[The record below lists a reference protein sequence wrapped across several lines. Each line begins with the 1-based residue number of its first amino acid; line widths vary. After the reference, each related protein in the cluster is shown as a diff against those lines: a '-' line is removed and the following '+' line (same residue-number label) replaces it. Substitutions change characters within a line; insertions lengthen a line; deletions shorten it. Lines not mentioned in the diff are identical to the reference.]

1 VVVLLILSGIAEAI
15 GIAAFLPFLQI
26 FIEGKKVIDSTG
38 YAPFDDFI
46 KQYNITLDFFKIGL
60 FIVLAIG
67 FKAVFLSTVMFKVA
81 GVVSDIATDFR
92 NRYIRSILKAKWSF
106 LAAHSLG
113 RSLNSISTETF
124 RASQT
129 FVSCTRF
136 ISCIIQVL
144 IYLVSAFI
152 LSWKVSIGIIFVGI
166 LTVSGLWVFVRI
178 SRNSGL
184 KQTESTKEMLSKM
197 GDIMQGI
204 KSLRAMSLE
213 KKFINVLL
221 DHSRVLKKA
230 QFDQIFSSQSL
241 RIFHEP
247 LMVVSAIVGI
257 YVAMTFDVLEGA
269 KLILIMVFFVR
280 IMSGLNSA
288 QSEYQNLAREESAL
302 WSLLNTISDT
312 ESNTEI
318 TGQSGIPLPSGIQ
331 ELSLEHLVFAHGT
344 KNILRDI
351 SLSFHRGSI
360 SVLMGESGS
369 GKTTILDMICRFHSP
384 SSGEILANGVNIDN
398 ISLEEWRKNIGFVT
412 QEVFLFN
419 GTIAENISMGREN
432 IPEEAINKAIKMAG
446 LESYVSSLPDGM
458 YSYVGESGR
467 MLSGGQRQRISIARA
482 IVTHPQ
488 VLLLDE
494 PTSALDEDTEK
505 SLLETFKNLSRD
517 MIVIMATHN
526 PVVQNYTDCIYRV
539 SAGVVTNYKEMK

>member
-1 VVVLLILSGIAEAI
+1 MNKIFRTFSFFFTRYTKSTSLVIVLLIMSGIAEAI

-26 FIEGKKVIDSTG
+26 FIEGKKVIDNTG
-38 YAPFDDFI
+38 YAPLDKLI
-46 KQYNITLDFFKIGL
+46 TQYNITLDFTRIGL
-60 FIVLAIG
+60 FIILAIS
-67 FKAVFLSTVMFKVA
+67 FKAFFLSSVMFKVA
-81 GVVSDIATDFR
+81 GIVSGIATDFR
-92 NRYIRSILKAKWSF
+92 NRYIQSILKAKWSF
-106 LAAHSLG
+106 LATHSLG
-113 RSLNSISTETF
+113 KSLNSISTETF

-166 LTVSGLWVFVRI
+166 LTVSGLWIFVKI

-221 DHSRVLKKA
+221 DHSKTLKKA

-247 LMVVSAIVGI
+247 LMVTSAIIGI
-257 YVAMTFDVLEGA
+257 YVAMTFDVLDGT

-312 ESNTEI
+312 ERNTEI
-318 TGQSGIPLPSGIQ
+318 ANQSG
-331 ELSLEHLVFAHGT
+331 LSLPADIQTLQLDHLVFAHGT
-344 KNILRDI
+344 KNILQNI
-351 SLSFHRGSI
+351 SLSFKK
-360 SVLMGESGS
+360 EAF
-369 GKTTILDMICRFHSP
+369 RFLW
-384 SSGEILANGVNIDN
+384 ENQD
-398 ISLEEWRKNIGFVT
+398 
-412 QEVFLFN
+412 QEKQQFL
-419 GTIAENISMGREN
+419 I
-432 IPEEAINKAIKMAG
+432 
-446 LESYVSSLPDGM
+446 
-458 YSYVGESGR
+458 
-467 MLSGGQRQRISIARA
+467 
-482 IVTHPQ
+482 
-488 VLLLDE
+488 
-494 PTSALDEDTEK
+494 
-505 SLLETFKNLSRD
+505 
-517 MIVIMATHN
+517 
-526 PVVQNYTDCIYRV
+526 
-539 SAGVVTNYKEMK
+539 